1 MILPSLPSTQK
12 ILDAKRLS
20 LLPRHAWLVNVG
32 RGATVDEDALVAA
45 LRDGALAGAA
55 LDVFAAEPLPS
66 DSPLWTL
73 PQVIISP
80 HAAGGR
86 PMGAE
91 SLFEENLRRL
101 QGGRPLRNL
110 VERG

>member
-1 MILPSLPSTQK
+1 MILPSLPSTEK
-12 ILDAKRLS
+12 ILDTRRLS
-20 LLPRHAWLVNVG
+20 LLPRHGWLVNVG
-32 RGATVDEDALVAA
+32 RGATVDEEALIAA
-45 LRDGALAGAA
+45 LRSGALAGAA
-55 LDVFAAEPLPS
+55 LDVFATEPLPA

-73 PQVIISP
+73 PQVIVSP

-91 SLFEENLRRL
+91 ALLEENLRRL
-101 QGGRPLRNL
+101 QEGKPLLNL